1 MAKYSDQRL
10 TKAQQK
16 KAKPANQGGGPNYLG
31 KQKTVTVPKKWLSSP
46 DHVVAELAYITPRE
60 QKILLD
66 ANIYGSLKGKPNKG
80 PGGIMSLQ
88 GDMGSVGSGSSN
100 GNGGDGNT
108 GREGGAIANQ
118 TQTTSNTTTTA
129 PSTTHNPHNE
139 SGSSPTSVATPTTTT
154 TPSFSIHG
162 GPTHTPPTTNIVDEV
177 ALTGFGTVPGV
188 DYSAVGPN
196 SQFAINT
203 QLNNQLLNTPYQGI
217 NTPFIGLN
225 FLGNTL
231 GKIGYNVNTKFFSDN
246 SIGGKINPETGK
258 PFGYGIDGYRDYMR
272 QRSLGNVGAYG
283 GTELSQNA
291 INARSGGDNGIMDV
305 YNAPNDPDDGDAD
318 GDGDVDQDD
327 FIFRYFDKTGE
338 TLQAGAGGVQ
348 DLMTQIRQ
356 RISNIF
362 TT

>member
-1 MAKYSDQRL
+1 MSVDKKIKYKDQRL

-16 KAKPANQGGGPNYLG
+16 KTKAVKQAGATNFLG
-31 KQKTVTVPKKWLSSP
+31 KQEMVKAPKFWLSEP
-46 DHVVAELAYITPRE
+46 GHVKAKLAYITDE
-60 QKILLD
+60 EEKILIDKNL
-66 ANIYGSLKGKPNKG
+66 YGSLKGKPNIG
-80 PGGIMSLQ
+80 PAGLPSLQ
-88 GDMGSVGSGSSN
+88 GGDYGSENAGTGGSN
-100 GNGGDGNT
+100 GND

-118 TQTTSNTTTTA
+118 TQTTPNTTTTA

-231 GKIGYNVNTKFFSDN
+231 GKIGYNVNTICRSRFSVCN
-246 SIGGKINPETGK
+246 KHTIK
-258 PFGYGIDGYRDYMR
+258 
-272 QRSLGNVGAYG
+272 
-283 GTELSQNA
+283 
-291 INARSGGDNGIMDV
+291 
-305 YNAPNDPDDGDAD
+305 
-318 GDGDVDQDD
+318 
-327 FIFRYFDKTGE
+327 
-338 TLQAGAGGVQ
+338 
-348 DLMTQIRQ
+348 
-356 RISNIF
+356 
-362 TT
+362 